1 MSQPPSAAPSPD
13 RSAALAH
20 VRSGLAE
27 ALARARPASAE
38 ALWYFVL
45 TAYGLAVPRR
55 AVCPEHQAPFDYLV
69 RAVLKPGRDLVV
81 WACRGGAKTELGAL
95 AAHLDSILRP
105 GCQTRILGGS
115 LDQSEK
121 MYEYLVRKW
130 EGPFAAMLAREP
142 TARRTELVN
151 GSAVEV
157 LTQSPRSV
165 RGQRVH
171 RLKCDEVDEFSP
183 EVWRAAQFVT
193 QSGRGRDGAWIPAQ
207 MEVFSTMHRPFGP
220 MAALVDRLEDCGL
233 RNADSGLA
241 RSGPAEEGKTRPD
254 GRGNPKSE
262 IPNPNS
268 SPLLLKWCLWDVIE
282 RCPPARSCSR
292 CPLWPDCGG
301 KARRAEGYFPI
312 ADAIAQQARAS
323 RPAWESE
330 MLCLR
335 PRTERLVFSEF
346 DAARHVAPVAYD
358 ASLPLYRTLDFG
370 YANPFV
376 CLWVQ
381 VEGQRGFQNSDF
393 GLNGNDARLAATR
406 SGAGSRAEGGTDAG
420 KAVTPA
426 ARGSGL
432 AARGPFSD
440 VDLSGVRVRV
450 LAEYVERERAIADHA
465 RAMAARDPGPV
476 VRTYADPAGWQRSDV
491 TGTGPCEELARLG
504 IRCRTPRAG
513 ILEGIEL
520 VRRLLKVRPDGSTG
534 LVINPSCEWLLRA
547 LATYRWEETPDGSRT
562 ERPAKDGADHPMD
575 ALRYLVTGL
584 FLGRDGVRVRKW

>member
-1 MSQPPSAAPSPD
+1 MSHLPPPAPSPE
-13 RSAALAH
+13 RTAAIAH

-27 ALARARPASAE
+27 ALARARPASPE

-45 TAYGLAVPRR
+45 TAYGLAIPRR

-121 MYEYLVRKW
+121 MYEYLLRKW
-130 EGPFAAMLAREP
+130 EGPFAAMLARDP

-183 EVWRAAQFVT
+183 EVWQAAQFVT
-193 QSGRGRDGAWIPAQ
+193 QSGRGRDGRWIPAQ

-220 MAALVDRLEDCGL
+220 MAGLVNRLTET
-233 RNADSGLA
+233 RNAEGGTATSRGGCGDPP
-241 RSGPAEEGKTRPD
+241 RSATAAEGAPVPHSAFRTPH
-254 GRGNPKSE
+254 
-262 IPNPNS
+262 
-268 SPLLLKWCLWDVIE
+268 LLKWCLWDVIE

-292 CPLWPDCGG
+292 CPLWSDCGG
-301 KARRAEGYFPI
+301 KARRADGYFPI
-312 ADAIAQQARAS
+312 DDAIAQQARAS

-346 DAARHVAPVAYD
+346 NAAQHVAPVAYD
-358 ASLPLYRTLDFG
+358 AALPLYRTLDFG

-381 VEGQRGFQNSDF
+381 VEDECGMPSAECTTSG
-393 GLNGNDARLAATR
+393 GGDAL
-406 SGAGSRAEGGTDAG
+406 
-420 KAVTPA
+420 P

-432 AARGPFSD
+432 GARGGLLD
-440 VDLSGVRVRV
+440 VDLSGVRLRV
-450 LAEYVERERAIADHA
+450 LAEYVARERAIADHA

-504 IRCRTPRAG
+504 IRCHTPRAG
-513 ILEGIEL
+513 VLEGIEL
-520 VRRLLKVRPDGSTG
+520 VRRLLKVRPDGVTG
-534 LVINPSCEWLLRA
+534 LVVDPSCEWLLRA
-547 LATYRWEETPDGSRT
+547 LATYRWEETPDGSRS

>member
-1 MSQPPSAAPSPD
+1 MSRSSSRTPTPSTAKAPGG
-13 RSAALAH
+13 
-20 VRSGLAE
+20 VRAGLAE
-27 ALARARPASAE
+27 ALARARPASPD
-38 ALWYFVL
+38 ALWHFVL
-45 TAYGLAVPRR
+45 TVYGLAVPRR
-55 AVCPEHQAPFDYLV
+55 AVCPDHQAPFDYLV
-69 RAVLKPGRDLVV
+69 RAVLHPGRDLVV
-81 WACRGGAKTELGAL
+81 WACRGGAKTELGAV

-121 MYEYLVRKW
+121 MYEYLLQKW
-130 EGPFAAMLAREP
+130 EGPFARLLAKPP
-142 TARRTELVN
+142 TARRTELVS

-183 EVWRAAQFVT
+183 EVWQAAQFVT
-193 QSGRGRDGAWIPAQ
+193 QSGRGRDGRWIRAQ
-207 MEVFSTMHRPFGP
+207 MEVFSTMHRPLGP
-220 MAALVDRLEDCGL
+220 MAALVDRIGETRNGEGGT
-233 RNADSGLA
+233 RNAAPAAASTG
-241 RSGPAEEGKTRPD
+241 RSPVP
-254 GRGNPKSE
+254 PSE
-262 IPNPNS
+262 FRVPH
-268 SPLLLKWCLWDVIE
+268 LLKWCLWEVIE

-292 CPLWPDCGG
+292 CPLWSDCGG
-301 KARRAEGYFPI
+301 KARQADGYFPI
-312 ADAIAQQARAS
+312 DDAIAQQARAS
-323 RPAWESE
+323 RPAWEAE

-335 PRTERLVFSEF
+335 PRTDRLVFSEF
-346 DAARHVAPVAYD
+346 DADRHVAPAAYD
-358 ASLPLYRTLDFG
+358 ARLPLYRTLDFG

-381 VEGQRGFQNSDF
+381 VEGEFGFRTSDF
-393 GLNGNDARLAATR
+393 GLNGTGVRSAATR
-406 SGAGSRAEGGTDAG
+406 GGAGSRGEGGT
-420 KAVTPA
+420 
-426 ARGSGL
+426 ARGSGVG
-432 AARGPFSD
+432 ARGSFSD
-440 VDLSGVRVRV
+440 VDLSGVRLRV

-491 TGTGPCEELARLG
+491 TGTGPCQELARLG

-534 LVINPSCEWLLRA
+534 LIVDPSCRWLLRA
-547 LATYRWEETPDGSRT
+547 LATYRWEETPDGART

-584 FLGRDGVRVRKW
+584 FLDRETVRETRW